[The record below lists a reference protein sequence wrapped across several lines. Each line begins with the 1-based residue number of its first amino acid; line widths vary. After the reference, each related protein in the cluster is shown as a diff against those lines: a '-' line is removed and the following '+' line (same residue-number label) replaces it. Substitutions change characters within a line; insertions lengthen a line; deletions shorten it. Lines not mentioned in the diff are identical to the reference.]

1 MMSVERMIQT
11 VNRSLLIVLVS
22 RKLTLAVLRAVV
34 AEADA
39 ILNSGPL
46 THVGCSILGEGP
58 LTPNHFSL
66 CRPHMRLKSLV
77 NNLPAVLR
85 ERLQVNAGTT

>member
-1 MMSVERMIQT
+1 M
-11 VNRSLLIVLVS
+11 LVS
-22 RKLTLAVLRAVV
+22 RKLTLSVLRAVV
-34 AEADA
+34 AEAVA

-46 THVGCSILGEGP
+46 THVGCSISGERP
-58 LTPNHFSL
+58 LTFNHFL
-66 CRPHMRLKSLV
+66 FYKPHMRLKSLV